1 MYAVIKSGGKQYRV
15 EEGQRLTV
23 ERLDAEP
30 GAEVLVEDVLLVADG
45 DEVTIGTP
53 QVAGALVRATVLEHR
68 RGPKIIVFKKKRRKN
83 YSRKQGHRQDQ
94 TALRIE
100 KIES

>member
-23 ERLDAEP
+23 ELLDAEP
-30 GAEVLVEDVLLVADG
+30 GAEVLVEDVLLVGDG
-45 DEVTIGTP
+45 EDVTIGTP
-53 QVAGALVRATVLEHR
+53 RVAGARVRATVLEHR
-68 RGPKIIVFKKKRRKN
+68 RGRKIVVFKKKRRKN